1 MVTRNLLTS
10 LLRDQVDVDVLASAD
25 RWVDESLEQV
35 DLGEEPTLA
44 EFLAYDD
51 AASIAFRATISAI
64 QKEIRKG
71 MDRSDGQIETLIS
84 RFVVACS
91 HKAVTLDRQQAKV
104 RKGLAQA

>member
-1 MVTRNLLTS
+1 MLTRNLLTS

-25 RWVDESLEQV
+25 RWVDESLEQI

-44 EFLAYDD
+44 EFMAYDD
-51 AASIAFRATISAI
+51 SAAKAFRATMYAI
-64 QKEIRKG
+64 QKEISKG
-71 MDRSDGQIETLIS
+71 SERNDGQIETLIS

-104 RKGLAQA
+104 RKGLA